1 MGVALMSF
9 ENLEIYQ
16 QWVQS
21 LPTSVQWLAIIFLG
35 MVPYIE
41 IHFAAIAGMLSGIN
55 PVISILL
62 AMLGN
67 FVIVLLCVLLADKFN
82 NRFGKDDKKLSP
94 KRQKFN
100 KNFEKYGVIGTSLFG
115 WLVLPSSI
123 TSFFMITAAKV
134 SKRKVILWMSIS
146 IITWGTI
153 LGIAVLL
160 FNVVI

>member
-1 MGVALMSF
+1 MSF
-9 ENLEIYQ
+9 ESLEIYQ

-21 LPTSVQWLAIIFLG
+21 LPASVQWLAVILLG
-35 MVPYIE
+35 MVPYVE
-41 IHFAAIAGMLSGIN
+41 IHFAAIAGILSGIN

-62 AMLGN
+62 AMFGN
-67 FVIVLLCVLLADKFN
+67 FIIVLLCVLLADKFN
-82 NRFGKDDKKLSP
+82 NHFGKDDEKLSP

-115 WLVLPSSI
+115 WLILPSSI

-134 SKRKVILWMSIS
+134 SKQKVILWMSVS

>member
-1 MGVALMSF
+1 MSFELSF

-21 LPTSVQWLAIIFLG
+21 LPTPLQWIAIVLLG

-82 NRFGKDDKKLSP
+82 NRFGKDDEKLSP

-115 WLVLPSSI
+115 WLILPSSI
-123 TSFFMITAAKV
+123 TSFFMITTAKV

-146 IITWGTI
+146 IISWGTI
-153 LGIAVLL
+153 LGIAVLF

>member
-1 MGVALMSF
+1 MLF

-21 LPTSVQWLAIIFLG
+21 LPTSVQWLAIFFLG

-41 IHFAAIAGMLSGIN
+41 IHFAAIAGILSGIN

-62 AMLGN
+62 AMFGN
-67 FVIVLLCVLLADKFN
+67 FIIVLLCVLLADKFN
-82 NRFGKDDKKLSP
+82 NRFGKDDEKLSP

-115 WLVLPSSI
+115 WLILPSSI
-123 TSFFMITAAKV
+123 ASFFMITAAKV
-134 SKRKVILWMSIS
+134 SKQKVLLWMSIS

-153 LGIAVLL
+153 LGIAVLF

>member
-1 MGVALMSF
+1 MSFELSF

-21 LPTSVQWLAIIFLG
+21 LPPALQWLAVIFLG
-35 MVPYIE
+35 MVPYVE
-41 IHFAAIAGMLSGIN
+41 IHFAAIAGIVSGIN
-55 PVISILL
+55 PAVSIPL
-62 AMLGN
+62 AMFGN
-67 FVIVLLCVLLADKFN
+67 FIIVLLCVLLADKFN
-82 NRFGKDDKKLSP
+82 SRFGKDDEKLSP

-134 SKRKVILWMSIS
+134 SKQKVILWMGVS

-153 LGIAVLL
+153 LAIVVLL
-160 FNVVI
+160 FNTIII

>member
-1 MGVALMSF
+1 MLF

-21 LPTSVQWLAIIFLG
+21 LPTSVQWLAIFFLG

-41 IHFAAIAGMLSGIN
+41 IHFAAIAGILSGIN

-62 AMLGN
+62 AMFGN
-67 FVIVLLCVLLADKFN
+67 FIIVLLCVLLADKFN
-82 NRFGKDDKKLSP
+82 NRFGKDDEKLSP

-115 WLVLPSSI
+115 WLILPSSI

-134 SKRKVILWMSIS
+134 SKQKVLLWMSIS

-153 LGIAVLL
+153 LGIAVLF

>member
-1 MGVALMSF
+1 MSFELSF

-21 LPTSVQWLAIIFLG
+21 LPTSVQWLAVIFLG
-35 MVPYIE
+35 MVPYVE
-41 IHFAAIAGMLSGIN
+41 IHFAAIAGIVSGIN

-82 NRFGKDDKKLSP
+82 NRFGKDDEKLSP

-115 WLVLPSSI
+115 WLILPSSI

-134 SKRKVILWMSIS
+134 SKQKVLLWMSIS
-146 IITWGTI
+146 IITWGAI
-153 LGIAVLL
+153 LGVAVLI
-160 FNVVI
+160 FNAVI